1 MLVETIMKYYDKK
14 YDLNCAECIVKA
26 VNEVYDLNIPKETLM
41 TMSAFGGG
49 MTIGSVCG
57 AATGAVAA
65 LGIMFTNER
74 GHKSPHVREMTSNF
88 LIKFNNKM
96 DALDCITLKSNYYE
110 AETRCSKIMRA
121 SAEVLE
127 EIIEE
132 YKNIYPINR
141 I

>member
-26 VNEVYDLNIPKETLM
+26 VNEVYDLNISKETLM
-41 TMSAFGGG
+41 TMSAFGCG

-88 LIKFNNKM
+88 LNKFNYKM